1 MVNEINK
8 VNILGEKL
16 PNAFQGGAGIDGE
29 GIKSCYKNCIPQVKK
44 CDTCF
49 SPFSLPYSF
58 VTLG

>member
-29 GIKSCYKNCIPQVKK
+29 GIKSCYKNCIPQVKN
-44 CDTCF
+44 
-49 SPFSLPYSF
+49 
-58 VTLG
+58 VTLVFLHLAFHTLL